1 MSLSG
6 PPSESQCCNRG
17 ELGRKLADAQLEVLH
32 LNEFLKQNT
41 QKYTED
47 IKKLEEKVWWQSGL
61 LGSASLLQEE
71 SASGWKYIRSSFDT
85 FIAEH

>member
-1 MSLSG
+1 MSG

-47 IKKLEEKVWWQSGL
+47 IKKLEEKV
-61 LGSASLLQEE
+61 
-71 SASGWKYIRSSFDT
+71 
-85 FIAEH
+85 